1 MVRAPRGHWTH
12 QNPVPSVDDVSID
25 DRTGARQEVPGT
37 TNAVWAGHERGTP
50 GYRRVVVALFAA
62 GVATFAQL
70 YSVQAVLPSLATG
83 LDVGASE
90 AALGVSVAT
99 GALALSVIGWSA
111 VADRTGRVPAMVASA
126 VAATVLGLAVPLA
139 PGLGPLLVLRALQGA
154 ALGGLPAVAMAFLA
168 EEVHAR
174 EVTRAAAVYVAGTSL
189 GGLTGRILSAAVAD
203 LAGWRWGVGAVALAG
218 AVATVAFCC
227 VVPRS
232 RGAVRARRGVGPR
245 LRTRVRE
252 ALRDPALLALYAQAL
267 LLMGAFVTVYNYLG
281 FHLLQ
286 APFSLSQT
294 VVGLLFVVYLAGT
307 ASSSLAGRIA
317 AGGRRLPVLVGSA
330 LVVALGALLTLSTHL
345 VVVVAGLVA
354 LTAGFFA
361 AHAVASGW
369 VGVRAAPAVRAQA
382 SALYTFAYYL
392 GSSVL
397 GWLGGLALTVGGWG
411 AVVGGVSALAVL
423 AAALAVLVLRTRR
436 PAGSMNA

>member
-1 MVRAPRGHWTH
+1 MGHGL
-12 QNPVPSVDDVSID
+12 PSVERVSS
-25 DRTGARQEVPGT
+25 DRPGAARGDAPGEPAAGAVPGGR
-37 TNAVWAGHERGTP
+37 WSGHERGTP

-83 LDVGASE
+83 LHVGAPQ

-126 VAATVLGLAVPLA
+126 VAATVLGLAVPFA

-189 GGLTGRILSAAVAD
+189 GGLTGRIVSATVAD
-203 LAGWRWGVGAVALAG
+203 LAGWRWGVAAVAVVGALA
-218 AVATVAFCC
+218 TTAFC
-227 VVPRS
+227 VGVPRA
-232 RGAVRARRGVGPR
+232 RGAVRTRRGAGPPLASR
-245 LRTRVRE
+245 LRA

-281 FHLLQ
+281 FRLLEP
-286 APFSLSQT
+286 PFSLSQT

-307 ASSSLAGRIA
+307 ASSSAAGRLA
-317 AGGRRLPVLVGSA
+317 AGDHRLPVLVTSTAVFAG
-330 LVVALGALLTLSTHL
+330 GAVLTLSSHL
-345 VVVVAGLVA
+345 GLVVAGLVA

-369 VGVRAAPAVRAQA
+369 VGSRAAPGVRAQA

-392 GSSVL
+392 GSSLV
-397 GWLGGLALTVGGWG
+397 GWLGGLALAAGGWG
-411 AVVGGVSALAVL
+411 AVVGCVGALAVL
-423 AAALAVLVLRTRR
+423 AAGLAVLVLRTRR
-436 PAGSMNA
+436 PAGSMSA